1 MRLARKGISAMTYK
15 GTVLNPP
22 AVSAVEDVVT
32 LEDQIAEIK
41 QEIKAEYRASHSRP
55 WIIGFSGGKDSTL
68 VLHLV
73 IEALLELPWSE
84 RTRPVHVVANDTLVE
99 SPIVQD
105 FVDRTLE
112 YLRTGLEDLH
122 LPCTVNRTTP
132 QVTHTYWVNVIGRGY
147 PSPTRLF
154 RWCTDRMKIRPT
166 TDFIRSKVVENGEV
180 ILLLGV
186 RRSESAARAA
196 TARRYDNG
204 ERLNAHN
211 DIPGCLVFRPIL
223 ELHTEDVWE
232 YLMANNAPW
241 GGTHVSLVKLY
252 RDAMGGECPI
262 VIDPDAQPS
271 CGSSSI
277 RFGCWTCTVV
287 DKDKSF
293 RNQVDK
299 GFEHLIPMAEFRDW
313 LKKFCY
319 EPENRMTERRNG
331 NQGIGPLT
339 FEARAE
345 VLRRLQELE
354 RDVELS
360 LISEAEVAAIRTI
373 WNDDKSTG
381 VMRKAH
387 RLIMLLEER

>member
-1 MRLARKGISAMTYK
+1 
-15 GTVLNPP
+15 LN
-22 AVSAVEDVVT
+22 AVTACEGGEQALLDKIHAVKE
-32 LEDQIAEIK
+32 Q
-41 QEIKAEYRASHSRP
+41 IKAEYREAHDKP

-73 IEALLELPWSE
+73 IESLLELPRSR
-84 RTRPVHVVANDTLVE
+84 RTRPVYVVANDTLVE
-99 SPIVQD
+99 SPIVED
-105 FVDRTLE
+105 FVDQTLSH
-112 YLRTGLEDLH
+112 LRTGLEGLQ
-122 LPCTVNRTTP
+122 LPCTVHKTVP
-132 QVTHTYWVNVIGRGY
+132 QVLHTFWVNLIGRGY
-147 PSPTRLF
+147 PSPTRMF

-166 TDFIRSKVVENGEV
+166 TDFIRSKVVESGEV

-196 TARRYDNG
+196 TAKRYDNG
-204 ERLNAHN
+204 TRLNAHN

-223 ELHTEDVWE
+223 ELNTEDVWE
-232 YLMANNAPW
+232 YLMAHSAPW
-241 GGTHVSLVKLY
+241 GGSHSALVKLY

-313 LKKFCY
+313 LKLFCY

-331 NQGIGPLT
+331 QQGLGPLT
-339 FEARAE
+339 FEAREVVLDRLQQLQRDVGLDLISRAE
-345 VLRRLQELE
+345 V
-354 RDVELS
+354 D
-360 LISEAEVAAIRTI
+360 AIRQI
-373 WNDDKSTG
+373 WSDDRSTG
-381 VMRKAH
+381 VMRRAN
-387 RLIMLLEER
+387 RLIMLLEEK

>member
-1 MRLARKGISAMTYK
+1 MTNKTTVQAAEFDRLG
-15 GTVLNPP
+15 
-22 AVSAVEDVVT
+22 VE
-32 LEDQIAEIK
+32 EKIALIKTEIK
-41 QEIKAEYRASHSRP
+41 DEYRAPHSRP

-73 IEALLELPWSE
+73 IESLLEIPWSE
-84 RTRPVHVVANDTLVE
+84 RKRQVYVVANDTLVE

-105 FVDRTLE
+105 FVDSTLNH
-112 YLRTGLEDLH
+112 LHVGLKDLN
-122 LPCTVNRTTP
+122 LPCSVNTTTP
-132 QVTHTYWVNVIGRGY
+132 AVGQTYWSNVIGRGY
-147 PSPTRLF
+147 PSPTRMF
-154 RWCTDRMKIRPT
+154 RWCTDRMKIKPT
-166 TDFIRSKVVENGEV
+166 TDFIRNMVTDSGEV

-196 TARRYDNG
+196 SAKKYDNG
-204 ERLNAHN
+204 GRLNSHN
-211 DIPGCLVFRPIL
+211 DIQGCLVFRPVL

-232 YLMANNAPW
+232 YLMTHDAPW
-241 GGTHVSLVKLY
+241 GGSHKALVQLY

-313 LKKFCY
+313 LKVYCY
-319 EPENRMTERRNG
+319 DYSNRMNERRNG
-331 NQGIGPLT
+331 LEGIGPLS
-339 FEARAE
+339 FAARE
-345 VLRRLQELE
+345 DVLSRLLQLQEE
-354 RDVELS
+354 VNMT
-360 LISEAEVAAIRTI
+360 LITDEEIQFIKAMWES
-373 WNDDKSTG
+373 DKASKIL
-381 VMRKAH
+381 RKAH
-387 RLIMLLEER
+387 RLIELLEIR

>member
-1 MRLARKGISAMTYK
+1 MEINIGATLDSSLAEKIE
-15 GTVLNPP
+15 
-22 AVSAVEDVVT
+22 AVKR
-32 LEDQIAEIK
+32 EIK
-41 QEIKAEYRASHSRP
+41 EEYRAEHAKP

-73 IEALLELPWSE
+73 VEALLELPWSE
-84 RTRPVHVVANDTLVE
+84 RKRDVHVVANDTLVE

-105 FVDRTLE
+105 FVDVTLAR
-112 YLRTGLEDLH
+112 LDTGLRDLH
-122 LPCTVNRTTP
+122 LPCTVNRTVPLVDQTF
-132 QVTHTYWVNVIGRGY
+132 WVNVIGRGY
-147 PSPTRLF
+147 PSPTRFF

-166 TDFIRSKVVENGEV
+166 TNFIKTMVSESGEV

-196 TARRYDNG
+196 SAKKYDNG
-204 ERLNAHN
+204 GRLNSHN

-223 ELHTEDVWE
+223 ELDTEDVWE
-232 YLMANNAPW
+232 YLMSHPTPW
-241 GGTHVSLVKLY
+241 GGDHKALVKLY
-252 RDAMGGECPI
+252 RDAMGGECPV

-313 LKKFCY
+313 LKVFCY
-319 EPENRMTERRNG
+319 EPQNRMAVRRNG
-331 NQGIGPLT
+331 QAGVGPLT
-339 FEARAE
+339 FAAREDVLKRLLAMQEE
-345 VLRRLQELE
+345 VQI
-354 RDVELS
+354 S
-360 LISEAEVAAIRTI
+360 LISDAEVNRCKAI
-373 WNDDKSTG
+373 WDDDKSTNA
-381 VMRKAH
+381 MRKVD
-387 RLIMLLEER
+387 RLIIMLEEI